1 MIVIVIGYSGGY
13 PVLTG
18 VSGGGVA
25 TWHSLGGYGN
35 IFEVAWGVVTTAG
48 SNTATITY
56 NSVSSADTL
65 AVSYA
70 EFASSN
76 GSAWAQDSA
85 SWIGYTGSGTTWTAS
100 AITAAEDAILLVALD
115 QPTIGQGL
123 YSVSVASPAMAE
135 AVGSASLYDYPIF
148 YLLDT
153 GTTSESVEIA
163 AGGGTMSAGAFYE
176 FFLYVP
182 APSSAPARPRRSNVA
197 VQRAANWFKRE
208 TGLWSPE
215 SGLIPRAA

>member
-1 MIVIVIGYSGGY
+1 MIVIVIGFSVGY

-123 YSVSVASPAMAE
+123 NTVSVASPAMAE

-163 AGGGTMSAGAFYE
+163 AGGGTLSAGAFYE

-182 APSSAPARPRRSNVA
+182 APSSAPPPRIYSQA

-208 TGLWSPE
+208 SGLWSPE
-215 SGLIPRAA
+215 SGLIPRTA